1 MKMGIFEFEYM
12 RRAFA
17 AGALISVA
25 VACIG
30 VTMTLKR
37 LSMVGDALSHAS
49 LAGVACG
56 LAFGFDPIMGAIV
69 ACVAAALG
77 IEAVRRRLPQRAELS
92 IAIILS
98 AGVGAAGALSG
109 FVKNAS
115 SFTSFLFGSI
125 VAITARE
132 LAAVS
137 VISLIAVAM
146 CALLRKELFLLALDD
161 RAARLAGVNA
171 KAVNLVFTVI
181 SAAVVAVASRTAGA
195 LVVSSLMAVPTAC
208 ALLVAKSYRQTMLAA
223 VSFSV
228 SSTLVGLVVSYY
240 ANLRPGSAIVLAGV
254 ACFLAILAFKRLRR
268 N

>member
-1 MKMGIFEFEYM
+1 MFEFDYM

-30 VTMTLKR
+30 LTMTLKR

-56 LAFGFDPIMGAIV
+56 LAFGFDPILGAGV

-77 IEAVRRRLPQRAELS
+77 IDAVRRRLPQRAELS

-98 AGVGAAGALSG
+98 AGIGLAGALSG
-109 FVKNAS
+109 FAKSASGFNA
-115 SFTSFLFGSI
+115 FLFGSI
-125 VAITARE
+125 IAITQRE
-132 LAAVS
+132 LATVASVS
-137 VISLIAVAM
+137 LAAIAA
-146 CALLRKELFLLALDD
+146 CALLRKELFLLAMDE

-171 KAVNLVFTVI
+171 EAANMAFTVLA
-181 SAAVVAVASRTAGA
+181 AAVVSVASRTAGA

-208 ALLVAKSYRQTMLAA
+208 ALLVAKSYRQAA
-223 VSFSV
+223 LMAVGFSAL
-228 SSTLVGLVVSYY
+228 STFVGLIASYY
-240 ANLRPGSAIVLAGV
+240 ANLRPGSAIVLSGV
-254 ACFLAILAFKRLRR
+254 ACFLLLLAVKRLRR
-268 N
+268 K